1 MRRIHRAETI
11 GTEGACYSPAIFDDI
26 DPFIGTVATD
36 LPVPDGLAATWWWPK
51 PQVGNTHPGATYPLG
66 MVSACAYSG
75 AYPTGY
81 GRYTKN
87 TEGRPSEIF
96 DQSQAS
102 GFTHFQQS
110 GTGAIR
116 KYYNYVR
123 VTPMIQ
129 PLDNLGDAWP
139 LHDEVAQ
146 AGYYAATLDTGM
158 RCEITVGAKVAVH
171 RYTFPQHP
179 SARLVVDLSCGGLA
193 IEHGRTI
200 PLRAQ
205 LESIGHGRAQG
216 TVVVEG
222 VPLSV
227 YLEVDSPG
235 WRQMLWHDRRLIDGG
250 TRLDFDSIRN
260 TTLRPFGLLFMGP
273 TSAGEIIEIR
283 MGFSLRGCEQA
294 RQNLRDEC
302 GDGHGVF
309 DLVRSRTRD
318 CWSDHLDRV
327 RVEGGTPG
335 RRTVMATALYHS
347 LIKPCFGDDE
357 SPFWPASGPYAF
369 DICTMWDIYK
379 TQLPLL
385 AAIVPNR
392 AVDLLESLLRVSE
405 EEGNFPI
412 GYRMARGADRFFRQA
427 SALLHTALAD
437 AHALGL
443 GVGQLDWNW
452 ALVHMGDD
460 LRRMYGEDFFEHG
473 IVHPITHT
481 LDLAYAYHCT
491 AQVARALNDHGLAA
505 DLAARSMQWT
515 NAFDPGTGLLRDS
528 EFYEGGK
535 WNYSFR
541 LLHDMAGRIALAGGD
556 DTFVGMLDA
565 FFGYGAGPVTQPGVR
580 PGADEMAAGY
590 ALNRFEGLN
599 NEPDMEAPWAYHYA
613 GRPERTTEIVH
624 AALTWQYGIGP
635 GGLPGNDDSGGLSSW
650 YVWASLGLFPVAGQN
665 LFLVNAPAFEHATLR
680 VGEREFVIETSGH
693 RELPVGAD
701 GIERTPATQYVQ
713 SATFNGKPLEEGFLR
728 ATDVHQGGRLQLALG
743 PEPSDWARKVR
754 PPSTS
759 DFASRPGESP

>member
-1 MRRIHRAETI
+1 
-11 GTEGACYSPAIFDDI
+11 
-26 DPFIGTVATD
+26 
-36 LPVPDGLAATWWWPK
+36 
-51 PQVGNTHPGATYPLG
+51 VGNTHPGATSPLG

-81 GRYTKN
+81 GRYAKN
-87 TEGRPSEIF
+87 TEGRPTEIF
-96 DQSQAS
+96 DQAQAS

-116 KYYNYVR
+116 KYYNYVK

-139 LHDEVAQ
+139 LHEETAR
-146 AGYYAATLDTGM
+146 AGYYAATLDPGI

-171 RYTFPQHP
+171 RYTFPQHR
-179 SARLVVDLSCGGLA
+179 SARVVVDLSCGGLA
-193 IEHGRTI
+193 IEHGRTV

-205 LESIGHGRAQG
+205 VESMGHGRAQC

-227 YLEVDSPG
+227 YIEVDSPG

-250 TRLDFDSIRN
+250 TRLDFDSIRH

-273 TSAGEIIEIR
+273 AAAGQAIEVR
-283 MGFSLRGCEQA
+283 MGFSLRGCDQA
-294 RQNLRDEC
+294 RENLHREC
-302 GDGHGVF
+302 GRDGEAAF
-309 DLVRSRTRD
+309 DLVHARTRAN
-318 CWSDHLDRV
+318 WGDHVGRV
-327 RVEGGTPG
+327 RVDGGTPA

-347 LIKPCFGDDE
+347 LIKPCFADDE

-385 AAIVPNR
+385 AAIVPDR
-392 AVDLLESLLRVSE
+392 AVDLLESLIRVSE

-412 GYRMARGADRFFRQA
+412 GYRMARGADRFFRQG

-437 AHALGL
+437 VHALGL
-443 GVGQLDWNW
+443 GFGQIDWTW
-452 ALVHMGDD
+452 ALVHMADD
-460 LRRMYGEDFFEHG
+460 LRRLYGEDFFEHG
-473 IVHPITHT
+473 LVHPITHT
-481 LDLAYAYHCT
+481 LDLAYAHYCT
-491 AQVARALNDHGLAA
+491 AQVARSLNDQGLAT
-505 DLAARSMQWT
+505 DLMTRSQQWA
-515 NAFDPGTGLLRDS
+515 NAFDRDTGLLRDS

-556 DTFVGMLDA
+556 DAFVAMLDA
-565 FFGYGAGPVTQPGVR
+565 FFGYGTGPVTQPGVR
-580 PGADEMAAGY
+580 PRSAEMATGY
-590 ALNRFEGLN
+590 ALHRFEGLN

-613 GRPERTTEIVH
+613 GRPDRTTEVVH
-624 AALTWQYGIGP
+624 AALTWQFGTGP

-650 YVWASLGLFPVAGQN
+650 YVWASLGLFPVAGQS
-665 LFLVNAPAFEHATLR
+665 LFLVNAPAFAHAALR
-680 VGEREFVIETSGH
+680 VGDEEFVIETSGH
-693 RELPVGAD
+693 RETPIGSD
-701 GIERTPATQYVQ
+701 GLERTPPTQYVQ
-713 SATFNGKPLEEGFLR
+713 SATLNGKALDAGHLSALDIHR
-728 ATDVHQGGRLQLALG
+728 GGRLHLELG
-743 PEPSDWARKVR
+743 SEPSDWGRKVR
-754 PPSTS
+754 PPSLS
-759 DFASRPGESP
+759 DLSGATARPKDQP